1 MNSIERRQEIL
12 KRLQTN
18 GMVSIQSLADELQV
32 SSMTIRRDLNRFA
45 DQGLVRMESGGA
57 LLNSST
63 LYEHNMTIKSGIM
76 FDEKVRIAQK
86 CLDFIKKG
94 DSIFLDAGT
103 TTNELARLL
112 SVRKNLVVMT
122 NSLLAAN
129 SMIEMRDSKIIMCPG
144 EFRELSMAYL
154 GPLTASFVSQFTI
167 DTLFL
172 ALDGID
178 LEKGL
183 SVPDFLDG
191 TTKQSLMEHAR
202 KVICVADSSKFNH
215 AFLYRIA
222 PLSNIDCIITDNGL
236 DEQTLERFSAK
247 NITIITV

>member
-86 CLDFIKKG
+86 CLDFIKEG

-103 TTNELARLL
+103 TTGYILDYLPVHSATF
-112 SVRKNLVVMT
+112 VT
-122 NSLLAAN
+122 NAVSHAKRLAAAGN
-129 SMIEMRDSKIIMCPG
+129 RVILIGG
-144 EFRELSMAYL
+144 EL
-154 GPLTASFVSQFTI
+154 
-167 DTLFL
+167 
-172 ALDGID
+172 
-178 LEKGL
+178 K
-183 SVPDFLDG
+183 G
-191 TTKQSLMEHAR
+191 TTEAVVGSQAILAIQSYHFTKGFFGTNGVSKRHGFTTPDPSEALVKQAAMRQTENCYVL
-202 KVICVADSSKFNH
+202 ADSQKFGTVSSVTFAPFDGAIILTETEVPEGFAGSKNV
-215 AFLYRIA
+215 RI
-222 PLSNIDCIITDNGL
+222 
-236 DEQTLERFSAK
+236 
-247 NITIITV
+247 V

>member
-18 GMVSIQSLADELQV
+18 GMVSIQSLADEL
-32 SSMTIRRDLNRFA
+32 
-45 DQGLVRMESGGA
+45 
-57 LLNSST
+57 
-63 LYEHNMTIKSGIM
+63 
-76 FDEKVRIAQK
+76 
-86 CLDFIKKG
+86 
-94 DSIFLDAGT
+94 
-103 TTNELARLL
+103 
-112 SVRKNLVVMT
+112 
-122 NSLLAAN
+122 
-129 SMIEMRDSKIIMCPG
+129 
-144 EFRELSMAYL
+144 
-154 GPLTASFVSQFTI
+154 
-167 DTLFL
+167 
-172 ALDGID
+172 

-247 NITIITV
+247 NVTIITV

>member
-86 CLDFIKKG
+86 CLDFIKEG

-129 SMIEMRDSKIIMCPG
+129 SMIGMRDSKIIMCPG

-191 TTKQSLMEHAR
+191 TTKQSTWSMR
-202 KVICVADSSKFNH
+202 
-215 AFLYRIA
+215 
-222 PLSNIDCIITDNGL
+222 
-236 DEQTLERFSAK
+236 ER
-247 NITIITV
+247 

>member
-86 CLDFIKKG
+86 CLDFIKEG

-129 SMIEMRDSKIIMCPG
+129 SMIGMRDSKIIMCPG

-154 GPLTASFVSQFTI
+154 GPLTASFVPSTPCF
-167 DTLFL
+167 
-172 ALDGID
+172 
-178 LEKGL
+178 
-183 SVPDFLDG
+183 
-191 TTKQSLMEHAR
+191 
-202 KVICVADSSKFNH
+202 
-215 AFLYRIA
+215 
-222 PLSNIDCIITDNGL
+222 
-236 DEQTLERFSAK
+236 
-247 NITIITV
+247 

>member
-18 GMVSIQSLADELQV
+18 GMVSIQSLADKLQV

-86 CLDFIKKG
+86 CLDFIKEG

-191 TTKQSLMEHAR
+191 TTKQSLMEHAEKGDLCCR
-202 KVICVADSSKFNH
+202 YVPNSSRLFS
-215 AFLYRIA
+215 IA
-222 PLSNIDCIITDNGL
+222 LPP
-236 DEQTLERFSAK
+236 
-247 NITIITV
+247 